1 MNVFETLFPSRSR
14 NSARGM
20 AGRGRP
26 SPTRRRQQRVLEP
39 VERLEQRLP
48 LAVVTPFDVRFTAN
62 EAGDITFAANTIMTA
77 PGDSAEAQAARD
89 GTGPQNTLNDDYWD
103 MVYVDIDS
111 DPTTFNSSAADLEL
125 PADADVLFAGLYWG
139 GRARGQSQFDNWG
152 NVKLRGPSDTG
163 YQDLSA
169 TSVSSTT
176 QGAPVFSGARNY
188 QGFKD
193 VTGTVQA
200 QGGGTYTVAN
210 VQAYENAK
218 NYSAGWSLVVAY
230 RDPASDPRNLTV
242 FDGFAYVTTS
252 DPDVTIGISGI
263 QAPPAGPVNATL
275 GFVSYEGDLGITGDR
290 AFFDG
295 GLGEVQLSDAT
306 NPANNFFNSSISD
319 RGVRVTSKNP
329 DYVNQLG
336 FGADL
341 IAADGLIANAATSGT
356 VRLTTT
362 QDFYYPGVITSA
374 IDLYAPRVD
383 ISKAVVDL
391 NGGLVEPGD
400 ILRYTIDVSNNPAS
414 FDAATGL
421 TVTDVIPTYTTY
433 VDGSATT
440 TQGSVTG
447 SQAAGV
453 AAAIGSLAP
462 GEAAT
467 VTFDVT
473 VGSYPSEAVITNL
486 AVASYSG
493 SFFGPF
499 SKSASASIACPP
511 LADLQIVKDDGGGV
525 YVPGRDLTYTLT
537 VANNGPATISGAD
550 VSDVIPVGTTWVSG
564 GSYNPV
570 TDTVSF
576 STGTLTSGSS
586 EVFSFTVFAA
596 SSLTGALVNTAV
608 VAPPI
613 GIVDPNPTNNQ
624 STTTS
629 TASRDVDLTLDKLTT
644 SPVVAGQLVTYQVTV
659 ANIGD
664 SDVFAAAVTDPF
676 AGVLSGVSWTAVF
689 TDGSGATSGSGDID
703 ELIDLTSGGSAVY
716 TVTGLLASSATGSLI
731 NTATVT
737 SPEDTATD
745 TVTDQIV
752 GEASLSIE
760 KTGDLTYKAGGFVNF
775 TVVVTNNGPS
785 FASNVNVF
793 DALPSNVVSWSW
805 TVSYSPGSGPADGSP
820 NSATDSTLPIDKN
833 VDLAALG
840 TATFEI
846 SALTV
851 EDQEEDVINDAIASL
866 GEQIVTARWISAY
879 DGPINPTQDVGGLI
893 IGTDDGCDTPP
904 LVRIL
909 DPETGDLISEFLA
922 FEPTFRGSVRV
933 ASGDLTG
940 DGIAEVVVANGR
952 NRLGEIRVFTP
963 AGVELTEYRTIP
975 FVNGYSG
982 GVEVAVADVDGD
994 GFNDLIAGK
1003 SVGQGR
1009 VKIFRVDPTLPDPV
1023 IDDKYAGFYA
1033 YKYPYNAG
1041 TMVAGADI
1049 GTYVNGVKVSD
1060 ALDGKAEIISLP
1072 NAGKRARVKIVDVT
1086 GKPTVVRTLFAFAKE
1101 FRGGGTVSV
1110 GEYDGDGVL
1119 DIFVGMGVGGQSTV
1133 DVFSGA
1139 TGAKLA
1145 KITAFS
1151 EFAKPTARVFAAAL
1165 DLDEDGIID
1174 NVYGVQGAAGGGGTD
1189 GVLDFDRISDSSGIL
1204 PNSTF
1209 LEPPLRI
1216 APIILRVP
1224 G

>member
-1 MNVFETLFPSRSR
+1 VLSGVSWTAVFTDGSG
-14 NSARGM
+14 NTTG
-20 AGRGRP
+20 
-26 SPTRRRQQRVLEP
+26 T
-39 VERLEQRLP
+39 
-48 LAVVTPFDVRFTAN
+48 
-62 EAGDITFAANTIMTA
+62 GDIDELIDLASGGTAVYTVTGLLAA
-77 PGDSAEAQAARD
+77 
-89 GTGPQNTLNDDYWD
+89 
-103 MVYVDIDS
+103 
-111 DPTTFNSSAADLEL
+111 
-125 PADADVLFAGLYWG
+125 
-139 GRARGQSQFDNWG
+139 
-152 NVKLRGPSDTG
+152 
-163 YQDLSA
+163 SA
-169 TSVSSTT
+169 T
-176 QGAPVFSGARNY
+176 
-188 QGFKD
+188 
-193 VTGTVQA
+193 
-200 QGGGTYTVAN
+200 
-210 VQAYENAK
+210 
-218 NYSAGWSLVVAY
+218 
-230 RDPASDPRNLTV
+230 
-242 FDGFAYVTTS
+242 
-252 DPDVTIGISGI
+252 
-263 QAPPAGPVNATL
+263 
-275 GFVSYEGDLGITGDR
+275 
-290 AFFDG
+290 
-295 GLGEVQLSDAT
+295 
-306 NPANNFFNSSISD
+306 
-319 RGVRVTSKNP
+319 
-329 DYVNQLG
+329 
-336 FGADL
+336 
-341 IAADGLIANAATSGT
+341 
-356 VRLTTT
+356 
-362 QDFYYPGVITSA
+362 
-374 IDLYAPRVD
+374 
-383 ISKAVVDL
+383 
-391 NGGLVEPGD
+391 
-400 ILRYTIDVSNNPAS
+400 
-414 FDAATGL
+414 
-421 TVTDVIPTYTTY
+421 
-433 VDGSATT
+433 GS
-440 TQGSVTG
+440 
-447 SQAAGV
+447 
-453 AAAIGSLAP
+453 
-462 GEAAT
+462 
-467 VTFDVT
+467 
-473 VGSYPSEAVITNL
+473 
-486 AVASYSG
+486 
-493 SFFGPF
+493 
-499 SKSASASIACPP
+499 
-511 LADLQIVKDDGGGV
+511 
-525 YVPGRDLTYTLT
+525 
-537 VANNGPATISGAD
+537 
-550 VSDVIPVGTTWVSG
+550 
-564 GSYNPV
+564 
-570 TDTVSF
+570 
-576 STGTLTSGSS
+576 
-586 EVFSFTVFAA
+586 
-596 SSLTGALVNTAV
+596 LVNTATV
-608 VAPPI
+608 
-613 GIVDPNPTNNQ
+613 
-624 STTTS
+624 TS
-629 TASRDVDLTLDKLTT
+629 PEDTATDTVTDTITRDVDLTLDKLTT
-644 SPVVAGQLVTYQVTV
+644 SPVVAGQLVTYQITV

-689 TDGSGATSGSGDID
+689 TDGSGNTTGTGDID
-703 ELIDLTSGGSAVY
+703 ELIDLASGGTAVY
-716 TVTGLLASSATGSLI
+716 TVTGLLAASATGSLV

-752 GEASLSIE
+752 GEANLSIE

-775 TVVVTNNGPS
+775 TIVVTNNGPS
-785 FASNVNVF
+785 VASNVNVF

-805 TVSYSPGSGPADGSP
+805 TVTYSPGSGPADGSP

-833 VDLAALG
+833 VDLAVLG

-866 GEQIVTARWISAY
+866 GEQVVTARWISAY

-893 IGTDDGCDTPP
+893 IGSDDGCNTLP

-922 FEPTFRGSVRV
+922 FEPTFTGSVRV

-1009 VKIFRVDPTLPDPV
+1009 VKIFRVDPSLPDPV

-1086 GKPTVVRTLFAFAKE
+1086 GKPTVVRTLFAFAQD

-1145 KITAFS
+1145 KITAFR
-1151 EFAKPTARVFAAAL
+1151 EFAKPQARVFAAAL
-1165 DLDEDGIID
+1165 DLDEDGVID
-1174 NVYGVQGAAGGGGTD
+1174 NVYGVQGASGGGGTD